1 MIEFPRR
8 PLLRLHSNPYVSV
21 ILTLFK
27 PYIDEQFFPEELMS
41 IISSTKPSVRKAK
54 RNSLPN
60 LDLSKL
66 DELEKEEIDGTNN
79 PPSSAKEKAGEGG
92 GLSDEG
98 ELDEEDEDDGEDF
111 DNDYQI
117 DYYDEDLDAFGN
129 SDGEMD

>member
-1 MIEFPRR
+1 
-8 PLLRLHSNPYVSV
+8 
-21 ILTLFK
+21 
-27 PYIDEQFFPEELMS
+27 MS